1 MEKSKIY
8 KIMDPLGY
16 STGKYGGSI
25 REAGG
30 GMGSMAAA
38 REEAYFRHEDE
49 KKFEAIREQMEKSKS
64 ENDKDQHK
72 DYNH

>member
-1 MEKSKIY
+1 
-8 KIMDPLGY
+8 MDPLGY

-64 ENDKDQHK
+64 TSHQSENDKNQHK
-72 DYNH
+72 DWH